1 MIFLVN
7 FPKKLTASNHRN
19 FHSIYTVKQ
28 LSNLFFGENDCLD
41 NYETVS
47 NLLLKIEHF
56 YPEDTVSAEEK
67 SFLIIFS
74 FVPFFS
80 RQVAVR
86 QSSTCST
93 WTQRNWNNL
102 LNWIFSKKNS
112 APNLKK
118 KKQKILQKLKASR
131 RRELKWL
138 RRTSSVSSGT
148 TTRTIYSKSSDASSP
163 TRASRMSL
171 WRRKAA
177 AYGPTRWAPRWTC
190 LNESDHDWRP
200 RSTPLFSLKTM
211 AIHLIYS
218 PMSPLWFIAIFLI
231 NIQIVE
237 TNSDDWAI
245 NFGLLVSGQPN
256 NEAKWTALFVTSVK
270 MIC

>member
-1 MIFLVN
+1 M
-7 FPKKLTASNHRN
+7 
-19 FHSIYTVKQ
+19 
-28 LSNLFFGENDCLD
+28 
-41 NYETVS
+41 
-47 NLLLKIEHF
+47 
-56 YPEDTVSAEEK
+56 SAEEN

-74 FVPFFS
+74 FVPFFFPTGG
-80 RQVAVR
+80 RPAVVH
-86 QSSTCST
+86 
-93 WTQRNWNNL
+93 L
-102 LNWIFSKKNS
+102 LHLDTTK
-112 APNLKK
+112 LKQFIELNFFEEK
-118 KKQKILQKLKASR
+118 FGAKFEKPKILQKLKASR

-256 NEAKWTALFVTSVK
+256 KEAKWTALLVTSVK